1 MDSTLY
7 GVTDVK
13 LPFHCVFK
21 TSVFGPGPDFE
32 DEMDEENPDS
42 IYKVCHLTQFSY
54 VSLFVKDLPRGQ
66 INDPSLGKH

>member
-54 VSLFVKDLPRGQ
+54 VSLFLEEIIGLPG
-66 INDPSLGKH
+66 G